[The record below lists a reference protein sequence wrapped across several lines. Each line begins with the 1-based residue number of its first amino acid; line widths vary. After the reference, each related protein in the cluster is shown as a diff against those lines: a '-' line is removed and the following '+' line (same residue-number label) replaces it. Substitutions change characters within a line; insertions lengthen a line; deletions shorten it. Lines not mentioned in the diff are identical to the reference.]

1 MTMGMK
7 AKGLFEMELE
17 VQEVEMPDTPLCGK
31 YTVMIIW
38 RGRSGSSVTPFR
50 DTEAEAEKDLEKYM
64 AEHAFKEV
72 QGS

>member
-17 VQEVEMPDTPLCGK
+17 VQEVEMPDAPAPQFV
-31 YTVMIIW
+31 VMMYW
-38 RGRSGSSVTPFR
+38 YVNGSSGSVTPFR
-50 DTEAEAEKDLEKYM
+50 DTEAEAEKDLADYI

-72 QGS
+72 QGG